1 MRSHSAQLS
10 GPAENRF
17 RPSVDVLH
25 RSAAVAYGSHSIGI
39 ILSGML
45 DDGTLGMWATK
56 RSKPHHRAIGASAG
70 GPDELPMGLD
80 LTGRECEQD

>member
-1 MRSHSAQLS
+1 
-10 GPAENRF
+10 
-17 RPSVDVLH
+17 
-25 RSAAVAYGSHSIGI
+25 
-39 ILSGML
+39 ML